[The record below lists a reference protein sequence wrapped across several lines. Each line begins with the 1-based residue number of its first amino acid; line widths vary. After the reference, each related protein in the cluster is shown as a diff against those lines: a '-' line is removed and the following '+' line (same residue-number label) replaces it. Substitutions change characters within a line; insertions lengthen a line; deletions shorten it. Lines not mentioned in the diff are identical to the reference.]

1 MDNEI
6 MNQDNNKILIYT
18 SDDGQVKIEV
28 RLEDENV
35 WLTQN
40 AMAELF
46 DTTKQNISLHIRNI
60 FEENELNEN
69 SVVKEN
75 LTTASDGK
83 NYKTKFYNLDLIISV
98 GYRVK
103 SIRGTQFR
111 IWANKLIKE
120 YLIKGYNLNV
130 DRFKNNGGGV
140 YFEEVLEKIRDIRSS
155 EKVFWRKILDI
166 YATSVDYD
174 AKDEKTKKFF
184 KTVQNKMHYAVHGNT
199 AAEVIFNRVDS
210 EKENIGL
217 TNFKGNIPTKSETE
231 IAKNYLSEK
240 ELDMLNRMVSAYL
253 DVAEYPFNLSMDEKM
268 KQLLESIVINGI
280 ITPLIVRKRHEGY
293 EIISGHRRK
302 YIAEI
307 LNIKKLPCI
316 VKEMNDIEAILAMV
330 DSNIY
335 RENILPSEKAFAYK
349 MKLEAMKNFDKKL
362 IILNVNSESWNL
374 NCAEF
379 IDEINNQN
387 NMTINKYIKLTNL
400 IPELLELVDNKRIAL
415 RPAIELLYLSKENQ
429 VIIRNIFDMNEVT
442 PSLSQ
447 AIQLKRLEQ
456 EGKLNEDVIEEILSK
471 EKPNQKERFSIPY
484 EDLKKYLQK
493 NYSDKQ
499 IKNIIVEALN
509 KYSKK

>member
-1 MDNEI
+1 MENEI

-46 DTTKQNISLHIRNI
+46 NTTKQNISLHIKNI

-174 AKDEKTKKFF
+174 AKDERTKEFF

-199 AAEVIFNRVDS
+199 AAEVIYNRVDS
-210 EKENIGL
+210 KKENIGL
-217 TNFKGNIPTKSETE
+217 TSFKGNMPTKSETE
-231 IAKNYLSEK
+231 IAKNYLSKE

-253 DVAEYPFNLSMDEKM
+253 DVAE
-268 KQLLESIVINGI
+268 INALNMHPMTMRDWIGELDGFL
-280 ITPLIVRKRHEGY
+280 TMTHK
-293 EIISGHRRK
+293 
-302 YIAEI
+302 EI
-307 LNIKKLPCI
+307 LEGAGKISHEKALKKAHEEYDKYMKSHLTQAEKDYLEIMGEDIKKL
-316 VKEMNDIEAILAMV
+316 K
-330 DSNIY
+330 
-335 RENILPSEKAFAYK
+335 
-349 MKLEAMKNFDKKL
+349 
-362 IILNVNSESWNL
+362 
-374 NCAEF
+374 
-379 IDEINNQN
+379 
-387 NMTINKYIKLTNL
+387 
-400 IPELLELVDNKRIAL
+400 
-415 RPAIELLYLSKENQ
+415 
-429 VIIRNIFDMNEVT
+429 
-442 PSLSQ
+442 
-447 AIQLKRLEQ
+447 
-456 EGKLNEDVIEEILSK
+456 
-471 EKPNQKERFSIPY
+471 
-484 EDLKKYLQK
+484 
-493 NYSDKQ
+493 
-499 IKNIIVEALN
+499 
-509 KYSKK
+509 

>member
-1 MDNEI
+1 
-6 MNQDNNKILIYT
+6 MNQYLGGVNMENNIIDNKSNIIFYT
-18 SDDGQVKIEV
+18 TDDGQVKIEV

-46 DTTKQNISLHIRNI
+46 DTTKQNISLHIKNI

-166 YATSVDYD
+166 
-174 AKDEKTKKFF
+174 F

-217 TNFKGNIPTKSETE
+217 TNFKGNMPTKSETE

-253 DVAEYPFNLSMDEKM
+253 DVAE
-268 KQLLESIVINGI
+268 INALNMHPMTMIDWIKELDGFL
-280 ITPLIVRKRHEGY
+280 TMTHK
-293 EIISGHRRK
+293 
-302 YIAEI
+302 EI
-307 LNIKKLPCI
+307 LEGAGKISHEKALEKAHREYDKYMKSHLTQAEKDYLEIMGEDIKKL
-316 VKEMNDIEAILAMV
+316 K
-330 DSNIY
+330 
-335 RENILPSEKAFAYK
+335 
-349 MKLEAMKNFDKKL
+349 
-362 IILNVNSESWNL
+362 
-374 NCAEF
+374 
-379 IDEINNQN
+379 
-387 NMTINKYIKLTNL
+387 
-400 IPELLELVDNKRIAL
+400 
-415 RPAIELLYLSKENQ
+415 
-429 VIIRNIFDMNEVT
+429 
-442 PSLSQ
+442 
-447 AIQLKRLEQ
+447 
-456 EGKLNEDVIEEILSK
+456 
-471 EKPNQKERFSIPY
+471 
-484 EDLKKYLQK
+484 
-493 NYSDKQ
+493 
-499 IKNIIVEALN
+499 
-509 KYSKK
+509 

>member
-6 MNQDNNKILIYT
+6 MHQDNDKILIYT

-46 DTTKQNISLHIRNI
+46 DTTKQNISLHIKNI
-60 FEENELNEN
+60 FEEQELDEN

-75 LTTASDGK
+75 MTTASDGK

-155 EKVFWRKILDI
+155 EKVFWRKVLDI
-166 YATSVDYD
+166 YASSIDYD
-174 AKDEKTKKFF
+174 AKDERTKEFF
-184 KTVQNKMHYAVHGNT
+184 KTVQNKMHYAVHRNT

-217 TNFKGNIPTKSETE
+217 TNFRGNSPTRAETE

-240 ELDMLNRMVSAYL
+240 ELDLLNRMVSAYL
-253 DVAEYPFNLSMDEKM
+253 DVAEINALNMHPMTM
-268 KQLLESIVINGI
+268 KDWIKELDGFL
-280 ITPLIVRKRHEGY
+280 TMTHK
-293 EIISGHRRK
+293 
-302 YIAEI
+302 EI
-307 LNIKKLPCI
+307 LEGAGKISHEKALEKAHEEYDKYMKTHLTKAEKDYLEIMGEDIKKL
-316 VKEMNDIEAILAMV
+316 K
-330 DSNIY
+330 
-335 RENILPSEKAFAYK
+335 
-349 MKLEAMKNFDKKL
+349 
-362 IILNVNSESWNL
+362 
-374 NCAEF
+374 
-379 IDEINNQN
+379 
-387 NMTINKYIKLTNL
+387 
-400 IPELLELVDNKRIAL
+400 
-415 RPAIELLYLSKENQ
+415 
-429 VIIRNIFDMNEVT
+429 
-442 PSLSQ
+442 
-447 AIQLKRLEQ
+447 
-456 EGKLNEDVIEEILSK
+456 
-471 EKPNQKERFSIPY
+471 
-484 EDLKKYLQK
+484 
-493 NYSDKQ
+493 
-499 IKNIIVEALN
+499 
-509 KYSKK
+509 